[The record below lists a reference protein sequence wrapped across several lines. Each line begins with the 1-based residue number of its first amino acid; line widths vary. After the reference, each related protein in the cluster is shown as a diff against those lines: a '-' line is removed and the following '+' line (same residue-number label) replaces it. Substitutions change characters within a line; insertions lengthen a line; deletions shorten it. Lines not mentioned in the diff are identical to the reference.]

1 MHTINSI
8 VDRETKTS
16 RLADQGSIKN
26 HRLRPYFN
34 QSYKLFRLI
43 LKTAS
48 RHQRLLNHRIKII
61 W

>member
-16 RLADQGSIKN
+16 RLADQGSY